1 MLSARRA
8 LLVRLLEISFRR
20 IRHIYV
26 DNDTY
31 IWLVDT
37 HAESVG
43 CYHSTAFSGEP
54 AFLTLIFYIIIQTGM
69 IESGSYAVIDQ

>member
-1 MLSARRA
+1 MLSARHA
-8 LLVRLLEISFRR
+8 LLVRLLEIGFRR

-54 AFLTLIFYIIIQTGM
+54 AF
-69 IESGSYAVIDQ
+69 